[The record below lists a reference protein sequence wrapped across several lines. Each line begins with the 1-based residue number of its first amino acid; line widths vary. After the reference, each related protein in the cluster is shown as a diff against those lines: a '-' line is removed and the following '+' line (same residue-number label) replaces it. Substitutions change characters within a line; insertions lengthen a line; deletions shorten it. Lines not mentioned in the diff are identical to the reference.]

1 MRIVA
6 GVAKGRVLLGPSSER
21 ITRPTAD
28 RVRET
33 LFNILGQSVDPIDVL
48 DLFAGT
54 GALALESI
62 SRGAARAVAV
72 ERDREA
78 ISLIR
83 KNAEALGFLP
93 KVRVIASPVEK
104 ALQSLGKEGARFPLV
119 FADPPYAL
127 EVLVPTLEALVS
139 ERLLEPGA
147 MVVFEHGKQEAAPE
161 EVAGLVRED
170 QRTFGATRVSFYRA
184 A

>member
-21 ITRPTAD
+21 VTRPTAD

-33 LFNILGQSVDPIDVL
+33 LFNILGQELEPLDVL

-54 GALALESI
+54 GALALEAI
-62 SRGAARAVAV
+62 SRGAARAVVV

-78 ISLIR
+78 LSLIR
-83 KNAEALGFLP
+83 MNAQALGFLP
-93 KVRVIASPVEK
+93 QLRVIGGPVEK
-104 ALQSLGKEGARFPLV
+104 ALQTLGREGARFPLV

-127 EVLVPTLEALVS
+127 EVLVPTLQALVS
-139 ERLLEPGA
+139 QQLLDPGA
-147 MVVFEHGKQEAAPE
+147 LVVFEHGKQELAPD
-161 EVAGLVRED
+161 EVAGLTRED

>member
-6 GVAKGRVLLGPSSER
+6 GTAKGRVLQGPSSER

-48 DLFAGT
+48 DLFGGT
-54 GALALESI
+54 GALALEAL
-62 SRGAARAVAV
+62 SRGAARAVVV

-78 ISLIR
+78 LGLIR
-83 KNAEALGFLP
+83 KNAEALGFYPQL
-93 KVRVIASPVEK
+93 RVIAAPVEK
-104 ALQSLGKEGARFPLV
+104 ALASLGKEGARFPLV

-127 EVLVPTLEALVS
+127 EVLVPTLEGLVQHG
-139 ERLLEPGA
+139 LLEPGA
-147 MVVFEHGKQEAAPE
+147 LVVFEHGKQEAAPE
-161 EVAGLVRED
+161 VIAGLTRED